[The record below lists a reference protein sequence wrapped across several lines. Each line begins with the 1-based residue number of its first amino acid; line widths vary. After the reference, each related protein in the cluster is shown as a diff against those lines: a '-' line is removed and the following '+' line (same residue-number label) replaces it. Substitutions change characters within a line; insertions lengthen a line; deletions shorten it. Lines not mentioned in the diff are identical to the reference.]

1 MDKGAVMNVEKG
13 EEIAMMCVSQA
24 IPNHGYYKFLA
35 KKKTDDTFE
44 WAHFIERFD
53 KRKENVYRGHVD
65 RPDQLLTVLDIMN
78 RNLVKTF
85 GASAEMKSGDYDI
98 YSAFGKMGG
107 VMD

>member
-1 MDKGAVMNVEKG
+1 MSNGAIMNVEKG
-13 EEIAMMCVSQA
+13 EEIAMMCISQA

-35 KKKTDDTFE
+35 KKKVDDTCE
-44 WAHFIERFD
+44 WVHFIERFD

-65 RPDQLLTVLDIMN
+65 KVDQLLTVLDIMN

-85 GASAEMKSGDYDI
+85 GAIAEMKSGSFDI

-107 VMD
+107 ATD